1 MSESRDVI
9 RPSIGVEPN
18 PVTGAMVAA
27 INEAA
32 AHAVVIRSQLLNH
45 DDQWVGFRPAT
56 TSTVNRLL

>member
-32 AHAVVIRSQLLNH
+32 AHAGRSHFGDDDLLRTL
-45 DDQWVGFRPAT
+45 G
-56 TSTVNRLL
+56 